1 MLVIGLTGGIGTGKS
16 EVSRI
21 LRELGAT
28 VIDADQVGHEAYS
41 PHTEIWQ
48 ELVHAFGEGFLLP
61 TGDIDRKQLGETV
74 FSDPQ
79 ARGKLDLI
87 MHPRMGQIIQKRIGQ
102 YRQQGA
108 EVVVVEAAL
117 LLEAGWDS
125 LVNEIWVTECP
136 RETVVERLRHRNNL
150 SEEEIRQRISSQVPY
165 DEGVHYAHAL
175 VRNSASLDELRKDV
189 RALWDSRVKGKV
201 N

>member
-28 VIDADQVGHEAYS
+28 VIDADRVGHEAYKRN
-41 PHTEIWQ
+41 TEIWQ
-48 ELVHAFGEGFLLP
+48 ELVHAFGEGILLP
-61 TGDIDRKQLGETV
+61 TGAIDRKQLGNIV
-74 FSDPQ
+74 FSDAQ
-79 ARGKLDLI
+79 ARGKLDAI
-87 MHPRMGQIIQKRIGQ
+87 MHPRMGQIIQERIDQ
-102 YRQQGA
+102 YGQQGA

-117 LLEAGWDS
+117 LLEAGWDP

-150 SEEEIRQRISSQVPY
+150 SEEEIQQRISSQVHY
-165 DEGVHYAHAL
+165 DEGVRYSHVL
-175 VRNSASLDELRKDV
+175 VRNSASLDELRKEV
-189 RALWDSRVKGKV
+189 RTLWDSRVKGKV
-201 N
+201 D

>member
-28 VIDADQVGHEAYS
+28 IIDADRVGHEAYS
-41 PHTEIWQ
+41 RNTEIWQ
-48 ELVHAFGEGFLLP
+48 ELVHAFGEGILLP
-61 TGDIDRKQLGETV
+61 TGDIDRKQLGNIV

-79 ARGKLDLI
+79 ARGKLDAI
-87 MHPRMGQIIQKRIGQ
+87 MHPKMGQIIQERIDQ
-102 YRQQGA
+102 YEQQGA
-108 EVVVVEAAL
+108 KVVVVEAAL

-150 SEEEIRQRISSQVPY
+150 SEEKIQQRISSQVPY
-165 DEGVHYAHAL
+165 DEVVHNAHVL
-175 VRNSASLDELRKDV
+175 VRNSAGLDELRKEV
-189 RALWDSRVKGKV
+189 RTLWDSRVKGKV
-201 N
+201 D